1 MLLYILMCA
10 LMWGVHNNSEKKN
23 YYMEKRRQLEL
34 QNALERAE
42 RATAAKST
50 FLSNMSHDIRTPMNA
65 IIGFTKLLREQLDNK
80 EKASGYLDKIDD
92 SSRYLLEILN
102 NILDIARIESGKQ
115 HLKRI

>member
-65 IIGFTKLLREQLDNK
+65 IIGFTNCYANSLTIKR
-80 EKASGYLDKIDD
+80 
-92 SSRYLLEILN
+92 RHP
-102 NILDIARIESGKQ
+102 DISTR
-115 HLKRI
+115 

>member
-80 EKASGYLDKIDD
+80 EKAAGYLDKIDD